1 MTRASVKVTF
11 LPSDGSSAIE
21 REITANEVL
30 RTCALEAKAPLYSG
44 WDSMMNCGGLGNCAT
59 CAVDVKRGGEL
70 LSEETDAEK
79 RKRKAGKLQDTW
91 RLACQ
96 CVVKCDEAAAGA
108 EIESYDATMSR
119 AFLIAWLASAC
130 AIAVHVFGTV
140 VDRDGSSAAPIASAR
155 LTLVRTQIADEEAL
169 SEHALK
175 RACGTERL
183 RRLERRHTAIGS
195 AYYVLGDVPSGDRGD
210 VDAALATACRRLRRK
225 PEVARRATRAEA
237 RDELDAVNLACASAE
252 FGCPRGIDPER
263 PPALDIRELATSPRA
278 LMRAAPYFIVA
289 VAAPFL
295 LLPSIFPPTPP
306 EPATATAPKS

>member
-1 MTRASVKVTF
+1 M
-11 LPSDGSSAIE
+11 
-21 REITANEVL
+21 
-30 RTCALEAKAPLYSG
+30 
-44 WDSMMNCGGLGNCAT
+44 
-59 CAVDVKRGGEL
+59 
-70 LSEETDAEK
+70 
-79 RKRKAGKLQDTW
+79 
-91 RLACQ
+91 
-96 CVVKCDEAAAGA
+96 
-108 EIESYDATMSR
+108 
-119 AFLIAWLASAC
+119 
-130 AIAVHVFGTV
+130 
-140 VDRDGSSAAPIASAR
+140 
-155 LTLVRTQIADEEAL
+155 
-169 SEHALK
+169 K

-263 PPALDIRELATSPRA
+263 PPAFDIRELATSPRA

>member
-96 CVVKCDEAAAGA
+96 CVVKCDEAAAGT

-130 AIAVHVFGTV
+130 AIAVHVFGTW
-140 VDRDGSSAAPIASAR
+140 RWRRGGSRATRSFAQR

-183 RRLERRHTAIGS
+183 RRLERRHTAIGVIS
-195 AYYVLGDVPSGDRGD
+195 TPRS
-210 VDAALATACRRLRRK
+210 RRRVVGCEENR
-225 PEVARRATRAEA
+225 